1 MFLAQ
6 NANEMKNTMI
16 EDEDGVG
23 GRGGGGG
30 VVEEERRISGCT
42 TLGMRR
48 RRGGALH
55 ILSFFIK
62 YYLVLRSNSVRESE
76 EIASRLSGTLTLKYI
91 MF

>member
-1 MFLAQ
+1 M
-6 NANEMKNTMI
+6 
-16 EDEDGVG
+16 
-23 GRGGGGG
+23 
-30 VVEEERRISGCT
+30 VEEERRIGGCT
-42 TLGMRR
+42 ITLGMRR